1 MVEDPWIS
9 TRLEGAMKSDKSREF
24 ASLGLSFL
32 VVVLAMAVAPATCLA
47 QQAKI
52 GNWRLNISKSTY
64 PGKPPQNVTRQYEDL
79 GCGFVLS
86 THQGME
92 ADGKPYFVQ
101 YVAKTDGKDYPL
113 SIRGSG
119 TINSITFSRMNER
132 AVAYVLKVDGK
143 VTAHGTTT
151 VSSDGNTLT
160 IATTPVNTS
169 EGAEVEVFEREK

>member
-1 MVEDPWIS
+1 M
-9 TRLEGAMKSDKSREF
+9 RSDKSREF
-24 ASLGLSFL
+24 TPLGLGSL
-32 VVVLAMAVAPATCLA
+32 VLALAIAVAPATSLA

-52 GNWRLNISKSTY
+52 GNWKLNVTKSTY

-86 THQGME
+86 THQGMD

-119 TINSITFSRMNER
+119 TINSITFSRVNER
-132 AVAYVLKVDGK
+132 AVAYMLKVDGR

-151 VSSDGNTLT
+151 VSNDGNTLT
-160 IATTPVNTS
+160 IATTPVNTA

>member
-1 MVEDPWIS
+1 MI
-9 TRLEGAMKSDKSREF
+9 SDKGREF
-24 ASLGLSFL
+24 TSLGLSFL
-32 VVVLAMAVAPATCLA
+32 GLALTIAASPATSLA

-52 GNWRLNISKSTY
+52 GNWKLNVNKSTY
-64 PGKPPQNVTRQYEDL
+64 PGKLPQNVTRQYEDL

-86 THQGME
+86 THQGMD

-119 TINSITFSRMNER
+119 TINSITFRRVNER

-151 VSSDGNTLT
+151 VSNDGNTLT
-160 IATTPVNTS
+160 IATTPVS
-169 EGAEVEVFEREK
+169 SAKGAEVEVFEREK